1 MAHQILV
8 VESAGNDL
16 SGHLDPSGWPLIP
29 PTLLTVHR
37 TSDKDERSRQ
47 IVCKLDG
54 KFFAELLFG
63 ETCQI
68 EIHPGR
74 HTFFVHNTLVWK
86 TIEFDAAPGAHAHFT
101 VWNRAWSGYYVM
113 LLMLG
118 AAPLGLGV
126 CAGAPVTA
134 PSPPAAIG
142 DNPTSPALRRAAP
155 SRPVYPD
162 TGHPRS

>member
-8 VESAGNDL
+8 VESSGSNL
-16 SGHLDPSGWPLIP
+16 SGHVDASGWPLIP

-37 TSDKDERSRQ
+37 TSEQDERSRQ

-54 KFFAELLFG
+54 VFFAELLFG
-63 ETCQI
+63 DTRQI
-68 EIHPGR
+68 EIPPGR
-74 HTFFVHNTLVWK
+74 HTFHVHNTLVWK

-126 CAGAPVTA
+126 
-134 PSPPAAIG
+134 SPGVPAAAS
-142 DNPTSPALRRAAP
+142 TA
-155 SRPVYPD
+155 
-162 TGHPRS
+162 